1 MAKCH
6 PYYTVTEAK
15 LEQRDVY
22 HDHDDCPD
30 GKRIMTRARRRVEA
44 RQAAIGPVT
53 G

>member
-6 PYYTVTEAK
+6 PYHTITAEK
-15 LEQRDVY
+15 PEQRD
-22 HDHDDCPD
+22 
-30 GKRIMTRARRRVEA
+30 A